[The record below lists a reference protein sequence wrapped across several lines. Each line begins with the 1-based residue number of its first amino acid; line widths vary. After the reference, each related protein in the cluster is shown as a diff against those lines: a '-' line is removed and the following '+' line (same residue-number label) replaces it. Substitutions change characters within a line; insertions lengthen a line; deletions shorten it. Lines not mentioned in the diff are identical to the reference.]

1 MDLELKSNMN
11 CQKIRSAIDIDPTDL
26 PSKAHLLEC
35 PPCRQ
40 YLGEMESLRAL
51 LRQQPRVE
59 VPGDYDFHLRA
70 RIARAESK
78 RQAVVFSPSGS
89 VIWRTVAEWI
99 ANPPFKLALD
109 LRGGVAAAAVAAAL
123 VVGLSFYRSSEEGTP
138 SSTISDVASLSRNEQ
153 GTLPSPN
160 ALPLSSDSTLRKT
173 TVAAAIP
180 TRTPAASRNRATAIP
195 SSTEVPPGIAA
206 EAIAMES
213 SAGRTDLPAE
223 SAWRVYNADRREMLS
238 STQQMTYLGAES
250 SPRLSRVGGKEAVFV
265 PSI

>member
-1 MDLELKSNMN
+1 MN
-11 CQKIRSAIDIDPTDL
+11 CQKIRSAIDIDPTDI

-40 YLGEMESLRAL
+40 YLGEMDSLRAL

-78 RQAVVFSPSGS
+78 RQAGATVVFSPSAS
-89 VIWRTVAEWI
+89 LFWRTVAEWI

-123 VVGLSFYRSSEEGTP
+123 VVGLSFYRSTEEGTP
-138 SSTISDVASLSRNEQ
+138 SSTIADVASLSRDKQ
-153 GTLPSPN
+153 GNLPSTNTLPPSS
-160 ALPLSSDSTLRKT
+160 LSTRREVAVA
-173 TVAAAIP
+173 TVVP
-180 TRTPAASRNRATAIP
+180 TRTPAASRNRASAIP
-195 SSTEVPPGIAA
+195 PSTDVTPGVAA
-206 EAIAMES
+206 EAIAMEN
-213 SAGRTDLPAE
+213 SAGRTDLPTE